1 MSSERERY
9 ILQEIRKRALQRR
22 DDLQRQG
29 RLMQAINDTLDAL
42 HEVTELP
49 RTDLETI
56 SAEVAVSMDAEQDT
70 FFSIKN
76 QLLMVS
82 TACGAMAMVIWGL
95 TNWIR

>member
-1 MSSERERY
+1 MSSERERH
-9 ILQEIRKRALQRR
+9 ILQEIRKRALQRC
-22 DDLQRQG
+22 DDLHSQG
-29 RLMQAINDTLDAL
+29 RLTQSINDTLDAL

-49 RTDLETI
+49 RPELEKIAAAVT
-56 SAEVAVSMDAEQDT
+56 VSMDAEQDT

-82 TACGAMAMVIWGL
+82 TAFGAMAIVIWGL